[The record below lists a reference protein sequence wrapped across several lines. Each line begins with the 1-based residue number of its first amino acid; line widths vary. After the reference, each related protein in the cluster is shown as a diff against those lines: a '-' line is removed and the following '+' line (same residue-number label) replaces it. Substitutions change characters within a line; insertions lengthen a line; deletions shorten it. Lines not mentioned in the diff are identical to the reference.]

1 MKKLRGSLG
10 AKIAAIV
17 LLCALV
23 FICVLSVLGAAYLY
37 DMGAY
42 TLGYDNAAAQAIEKL
57 GMSYCYGVG
66 HNVLH
71 GNTRPSYTSSNF
83 LYTVTMPDGTELISN
98 YSGEAALW
106 EGTAEV
112 SPNVSV
118 ETFYYPYDAGTVVP
132 TVTPT
137 PQPTGSMT
145 VVLPDGTEAALVPST
160 PAPTVEPEARPAVVL
175 FNNDTGEE
183 LRFSSLEESEQWRRD
198 NSVTVHGYVLAD
210 LPYTDDFSREL
221 HLFTRVYDYRSAL
234 PILAVASFVLG
245 ILVFVFLLSAA
256 GHRDA
261 GEAITANFVDRI
273 PLDLFAALIFFGIGI
288 LLTLLFDMTS
298 TTDFLS
304 FIVMGLT
311 LLGAGLLFLLFW
323 MSFATRVKLGTVWQN
338 CLIVKLWNWVIRLL
352 RGLWQLFKRAVR
364 ALPLLWRW
372 VLLLAGLMLFELLIV
387 AANGR
392 RSGVLLWWLH
402 LLILCPAVLYLA
414 WSLRSLRLGAKAL
427 AGGNLGYTV
436 GTKYLRGSL
445 REHAEDLN
453 HIRDG
458 MNAAVE
464 ERIKS
469 EHFKSELITNV
480 SHDIKTP
487 LTSIISYVDL
497 LEKEELDNETA
508 RGYVDV
514 LSRQSNKLKKLIDD
528 LMEASKASTGVLP
541 VQAERCELG
550 VLLDQCAG
558 EFGERLKDAGLELI
572 VTKPE
577 EPVAILADGRHMW
590 RIFDNLFTNVLKYA
604 LPGTRVYLS
613 LEQSGGKALVTLR
626 NISREAL
633 NLSGEALLERFVRGD
648 RSRSTEG
655 NGLGLAIAQSLT
667 QLQGGTLTLAVD
679 GDLFKVTLAFNIVE

>member
-23 FICVLSVLGAAYLY
+23 LVCVLSVLGMAYLY

-66 HNVLH
+66 HNCLR
-71 GNTRPSYTSSNF
+71 GNTRPSYTNSNF

-98 YSGEAALW
+98 YAGEATLW

-112 SPNVSV
+112 GPEVSV
-118 ETFYYPYDAGTVVP
+118 ESFYSPYDAETAVP

-137 PQPTGSMT
+137 PRPTGSMT

-160 PAPTVEPEARPAVVL
+160 PSPTAEPEMRAAVVL
-175 FNNDTGEE
+175 FNHDTGEE

-198 NSVTVHGYVLAD
+198 NSVTVHGYVLAG
-210 LPYTDDFSREL
+210 LPYTDEFSREL
-221 HLFTRVYDYRSAL
+221 HLFTRLYTYRSAL
-234 PILAVASFVLG
+234 PALGIVSFVLG
-245 ILVFVFLLSAA
+245 ILVFLFLLSAA

-261 GEAITANFVDRI
+261 GDTITANFVDRI
-273 PLDLFAALIFFGIGI
+273 PLDLFAALIVVGI
-288 LLTLLFDMTS
+288 LLVGLMVDMTWS
-298 TTDFLS
+298 SVNLLGY
-304 FIVMGLT
+304 IVMGLS

-323 MSFATRVKLGTVWQN
+323 MSFATRVKLGTVWKN
-338 CLIVKLWNWVIRLL
+338 CLIVKLLGWCVRLPLGLWRLL
-352 RGLWQLFKRAVR
+352 KRVLR
-364 ALPLLWRW
+364 ALPPLWRW
-372 VLLLAGLMLFELLIV
+372 VLLLAGVMLFELLLL
-387 AANGR
+387 GSDR
-392 RSGVLLWWLH
+392 RGGVRLWFFQLLV
-402 LLILCPAVLYLA
+402 LCPAVLYLA
-414 WSLRSLRLGAKAL
+414 WSLRTLRLGAKAL
-427 AGGNLGYTV
+427 AAGNFSHTV
-436 GTKYLRGSL
+436 GTKYLLGSL
-445 REHAEDLN
+445 REQAEDLN

-458 MNAAVE
+458 MNTAVE
-464 ERIKS
+464 ARIKS

-487 LTSIISYVDL
+487 LTSIITYVDL
-497 LEKEELDNETA
+497 LEKEKLDNETA
-508 RGYVDV
+508 REYVAV
-514 LSRQSNKLKKLIDD
+514 LSRQSGKLKKLIDD
-528 LMEASKASTGVLP
+528 LLEASKASTGVLP
-541 VQAERCELG
+541 VHIERCELG

-558 EFGERLKDAGLELI
+558 EFGERLKDAGLEL
-572 VTKPE
+572 VLTKPE
-577 EPVAILADGRHMW
+577 APVTIQADGQHMG

-613 LEQSGGKALVTLR
+613 LEQAGGKALVTLR

-633 NLSGEALLERFVRGD
+633 NISGDALLERFVRGD

-655 NGLGLAIAQSLT
+655 NGLGLAIAQSLA
-667 QLQGGTLTLAVD
+667 QLQGGDLSLTVD
-679 GDLFKVTLAFNIVE
+679 GDLFKVTLAFDTVE